1 MQAFKPVLNLICKKV
16 GVSWAIALFRLTSEF
31 EQFSVFKWL
40 QKRVKCDPNGGKK
53 PIFFEKSQKLPGGDR
68 DTYYGG
74 VKKIFFGN
82 SKKCSLEILA
92 NGLKIEK
99 NRLEPVATYH
109 GLATPPKIG
118 RGG

>member
-1 MQAFKPVLNLICKKV
+1 M
-16 GVSWAIALFRLTSEF
+16 
-31 EQFSVFKWL
+31 
-40 QKRVKCDPNGGKK
+40 
-53 PIFFEKSQKLPGGDR
+53 
-68 DTYYGG
+68 
-74 VKKIFFGN
+74 KKIFFGN

-118 RGG
+118 RGGKMAIKSCYLITASRRDMI

>member
-1 MQAFKPVLNLICKKV
+1 MKK
-16 GVSWAIALFRLTSEF
+16 F
-31 EQFSVFKWL
+31 
-40 QKRVKCDPNGGKK
+40 
-53 PIFFEKSQKLPGGDR
+53 
-68 DTYYGG
+68 
-74 VKKIFFGN
+74 FFGN

-118 RGG
+118 RGGKMAIKSCYLITASRRDLIYSSKVAESSCFYEC